1 MTFRPYIPVIS
12 MSGQTGIH
20 DIFER
25 CYADAPESWSDKAV
39 DIMQVWLKY
48 NSDHNDAP
56 MLRDLLEKREQNVKR
71 E

>member
-12 MSGQTGIH
+12 MEGQTNIH

-25 CYADAPESWSDKAV
+25 CYVDSPETWSDKAV
-39 DIMQVWLKY
+39 DIMCVWLKY
-48 NSDHNDAP
+48 HSDHTDAQ
-56 MLRDLLEKREQNVKR
+56 MLRDLLEKREQHVKR